1 MASNRST
8 AEKRATARASTANTP
23 KQALAELARHSARVQ
38 VAALAAGGKMLVG
51 WAQATDRYAQA
62 VADEL
67 LRRVDGETDSAA
79 LVARVTAATTAHL
92 RELTELPRAATDHFD
107 TRLARVPI
115 DD

>member
-1 MASNRST
+1 MASNRSI
-8 AEKRATARASTANTP
+8 AEKRATGRASSASTP

-51 WAQATDRYAQA
+51 WAQATDRHAQA

-67 LRRVDGETDSAA
+67 LRRVDSAA
-79 LVARVTAATTAHL
+79 LVARVTAATNAHL
-92 RELTELPRAATDHFD
+92 RELTALPRAATDYFD